1 LSYLPR
7 RASNHTTFYAEL
19 VFNRSSEIST
29 LFNKESPKFLDV
41 ETLEYNGEAVDDYE
55 MVSDDYIVSTVCV
68 ILVRSTLDSCSVIG
82 DTAVKADLIVLNTA
96 VARKWLDAVLKEDV
110 GKALLHKI
118 HEMIGRIILN
128 KSWLRTYAMYMAS
141 MEDGEEEISSRLEA
155 IFTYTCVFNTRNSWQ
170 EETKTDK
177 AYLEDL
183 KIALEETEDEL
194 NYFTTTHAELVGE
207 VVQPLGKERYHS
219 LIYTV
224 LISVLVKVNEGVRL
238 IVNRSSLV
246 NQSKLVSGTRNV
258 YYNENPLVHKMV
270 CQHHGGDVS
279 YSDLGGLT
287 HQLRDVRDWIER
299 PLIDPDIFERVG
311 VKPPK
316 GVLLYGP
323 PGTGKTLLAKAIS
336 SNINSTF
343 LIKSFSLVS
352 KYVGESPLM
361 VREMFKYAPEHQPCI
376 IFLDEIDAI
385 DRRRSCYGEGE
396 TKECDRVLIE
406 LLSELDGFNELDKVI
421 MATNRPDVLDP
432 ALLRPGR
439 IDKKIEFSLPNEDSR
454 IRILKIHASGITKQG
469 DIDYEKV
476 VKLSEG
482 FNGADMRNVC
492 TEAGM
497 LALRAG
503 HDYVVPSDFI
513 KAVTKLGEAKK
524 LESNGV
530 EPLLYFSFAWMESPN
545 SKLFSVHASME
556 DVDEEIVR
564 RINDEKVKRGIAIM
578 RCQSKL
584 HIRNINQE
592 RTKTVKENLE
602 ALKIR
607 LEETEDELKYFTTTN
622 AELVGEVMQPLGKE
636 RFLVKVNEGVRY
648 IVNRSSLA
656 AHSKLVSGTRVNPFV
671 QKMVY
676 QHDGG
681 DVSYSDLGGLT
692 HQLKDVRDWIE
703 RPLIDPDIF
712 ERVGVKPPKGVLLY
726 GPPGTGKTLLAK
738 AISSNINS
746 TFLMVVSSSLV
757 SKYVGESSL
766 LVREMFKYAR
776 EHQPCIIFMDEID
789 AIGRRRSSY
798 GEGDTS
804 ECDRV
809 LIELLSQLDGF
820 NELDKVTVIMATNRP
835 DVLDPA
841 LLRPGRIDKKIE
853 FSLPNEDSRMRIIK
867 IHASGITKQGDIDYE
882 KVVKLSEGFSGADMR
897 NICTEAGML
906 ALRAGHDYVV
916 PNDFIKAVTKLGE
929 AKKLESS
936 AHYSAGF

>member
-1 LSYLPR
+1 
-7 RASNHTTFYAEL
+7 
-19 VFNRSSEIST
+19 
-29 LFNKESPKFLDV
+29 
-41 ETLEYNGEAVDDYE
+41 
-55 MVSDDYIVSTVCV
+55 
-68 ILVRSTLDSCSVIG
+68 
-82 DTAVKADLIVLNTA
+82 
-96 VARKWLDAVLKEDV
+96 
-110 GKALLHKI
+110 
-118 HEMIGRIILN
+118 
-128 KSWLRTYAMYMAS
+128 
-141 MEDGEEEISSRLEA
+141 
-155 IFTYTCVFNTRNSWQ
+155 
-170 EETKTDK
+170 
-177 AYLEDL
+177 
-183 KIALEETEDEL
+183 
-194 NYFTTTHAELVGE
+194 
-207 VVQPLGKERYHS
+207 
-219 LIYTV
+219 
-224 LISVLVKVNEGVRL
+224 
-238 IVNRSSLV
+238 
-246 NQSKLVSGTRNV
+246 
-258 YYNENPLVHKMV
+258 
-270 CQHHGGDVS
+270 
-279 YSDLGGLT
+279 
-287 HQLRDVRDWIER
+287 
-299 PLIDPDIFERVG
+299 
-311 VKPPK
+311 
-316 GVLLYGP
+316 
-323 PGTGKTLLAKAIS
+323 
-336 SNINSTF
+336 
-343 LIKSFSLVS
+343 
-352 KYVGESPLM
+352 
-361 VREMFKYAPEHQPCI
+361 
-376 IFLDEIDAI
+376 
-385 DRRRSCYGEGE
+385 
-396 TKECDRVLIE
+396 
-406 LLSELDGFNELDKVI
+406 
-421 MATNRPDVLDP
+421 
-432 ALLRPGR
+432 
-439 IDKKIEFSLPNEDSR
+439 
-454 IRILKIHASGITKQG
+454 
-469 DIDYEKV
+469 
-476 VKLSEG
+476 
-482 FNGADMRNVC
+482 
-492 TEAGM
+492 
-497 LALRAG
+497 
-503 HDYVVPSDFI
+503 
-513 KAVTKLGEAKK
+513 
-524 LESNGV
+524 
-530 EPLLYFSFAWMESPN
+530 
-545 SKLFSVHASME
+545 ME

-636 RFLVKVNEGVRY
+636 RCNVLDFLDFWFVSDHWLIYTILISVLVKVNEGVRY

-656 AHSKLVSGTRVNPFV
+656 AHSKLVSGTRVSLQRRTFTIMRILPPKVNPFV

>member
-1 LSYLPR
+1 ML
-7 RASNHTTFYAEL
+7 HTAG
-19 VFNRSSEIST
+19 
-29 LFNKESPKFLDV
+29 KEGATSLAKAKD
-41 ETLEYNGEAVDDYE
+41 GE
-55 MVSDDYIVSTVCV
+55 
-68 ILVRSTLDSCSVIG
+68 
-82 DTAVKADLIVLNTA
+82 
-96 VARKWLDAVLKEDV
+96 KW
-110 GKALLHKI
+110 
-118 HEMIGRIILN
+118 
-128 KSWLRTYAMYMAS
+128 AMYMAS
-141 MEDGEEEISSRLEA
+141 MEDGEEEISSRLVA

-207 VVQPLGKERYHS
+207 VVQPLGKERF
-219 LIYTV
+219 
-224 LISVLVKVNEGVRL
+224 LVKVNEGVRL

-246 NQSKLVSGTRNV
+246 DQSKLVSGTRV
-258 YYNENPLVHKMV
+258 TLERRTFTIMRILPPEVNPLVHKMV
-270 CQHHGGDVS
+270 CQHDGGDVS

-343 LIKSFSLVS
+343 LMVVSSSLVS

-361 VREMFKYAPEHQPCI
+361 VREMFKYAREHQPCI

-385 DRRRSCYGEGE
+385 GRRRSSYGEGD
-396 TKECDRVLIE
+396 TRECDRVLIE
-406 LLSELDGFNELDKVI
+406 LLSQLDGFNELDKVKVI

-454 IRILKIHASGITKQG
+454 MRILKIHASGITKQG

-513 KAVTKLGEAKK
+513 KA
-524 LESNGV
+524 
-530 EPLLYFSFAWMESPN
+530 
-545 SKLFSVHASME
+545 SME

-578 RCQSKL
+578 RCKSKL

-636 RFLVKVNEGVRY
+636 RCNVLDFLDFWFVSDHWLIYTILISVLVKVNEGVRY

-656 AHSKLVSGTRVNPFV
+656 AHSKLVSGTRVSLQRRTFTIMRILPPKVNPFV

-712 ERVGVKPPKGVLLY
+712 ERVGIKPPKGVLLY

-906 ALRAGHDYVV
+906 ALRVGHDYVV

>member
-1 LSYLPR
+1 
-7 RASNHTTFYAEL
+7 
-19 VFNRSSEIST
+19 
-29 LFNKESPKFLDV
+29 
-41 ETLEYNGEAVDDYE
+41 
-55 MVSDDYIVSTVCV
+55 MVY
-68 ILVRSTLDSCSVIG
+68 
-82 DTAVKADLIVLNTA
+82 
-96 VARKWLDAVLKEDV
+96 
-110 GKALLHKI
+110 
-118 HEMIGRIILN
+118 
-128 KSWLRTYAMYMAS
+128 
-141 MEDGEEEISSRLEA
+141 
-155 IFTYTCVFNTRNSWQ
+155 
-170 EETKTDK
+170 
-177 AYLEDL
+177 
-183 KIALEETEDEL
+183 
-194 NYFTTTHAELVGE
+194 
-207 VVQPLGKERYHS
+207 
-219 LIYTV
+219 
-224 LISVLVKVNEGVRL
+224 
-238 IVNRSSLV
+238 
-246 NQSKLVSGTRNV
+246 
-258 YYNENPLVHKMV
+258 
-270 CQHHGGDVS
+270 QHDGGDVS

-287 HQLRDVRDWIER
+287 HQLKDVRDWIER

-316 GVLLYGP
+316 VV
-323 PGTGKTLLAKAIS
+323 S
-336 SNINSTF
+336 S
-343 LIKSFSLVS
+343 SLVS

-361 VREMFKYAPEHQPCI
+361 VREMFKYAREHQPCI

-385 DRRRSCYGEGE
+385 GRRRSSYGEGD
-396 TKECDRVLIE
+396 TSECDRVLIE
-406 LLSELDGFNELDKVI
+406 LLSQLDGFNELDKVKVI

-454 IRILKIHASGITKQG
+454 MRILKIHASGITKQG
-469 DIDYEKV
+469 AIDYEKV

-482 FNGADMRNVC
+482 FNGADMRNIC

-513 KAVTKLGEAKK
+513 KA
-524 LESNGV
+524 
-530 EPLLYFSFAWMESPN
+530 
-545 SKLFSVHASME
+545 SME
-556 DVDEEIVR
+556 DVDEEIER

-578 RCQSKL
+578 RCKSKL
-584 HIRNINQE
+584 LIRNINQE

-602 ALKIR
+602 ALKIA
-607 LEETEDELKYFTTTN
+607 LEETEDELKYFTTTH
-622 AELVGEVMQPLGKE
+622 AELVGEVVQPLGKE

-648 IVNRSSLA
+648 IVNRSSLVA
-656 AHSKLVSGTRVNPFV
+656 QSKLVSGTRVSLQRRTFTIMRILPPEVNPLV

-738 AISSNINS
+738 AIASYINS

-789 AIGRRRSSY
+789 AVGRRRSRY
-798 GEGDTS
+798 GEGETS
-804 ECDRV
+804 ECNRV
-809 LIELLSQLDGF
+809 LVELLSQLDGF
-820 NELDKVTVIMATNRP
+820 NELDKVKVIMATNRP

-853 FSLPNEDSRMRIIK
+853 FSLPNEDSRMRILK
-867 IHASGITKQGDIDYE
+867 IHASGITKQGAIDYE
-882 KVVKLSEGFSGADMR
+882 KVVKLSEGFSGADVC

>member
-1 LSYLPR
+1 
-7 RASNHTTFYAEL
+7 
-19 VFNRSSEIST
+19 
-29 LFNKESPKFLDV
+29 
-41 ETLEYNGEAVDDYE
+41 
-55 MVSDDYIVSTVCV
+55 
-68 ILVRSTLDSCSVIG
+68 
-82 DTAVKADLIVLNTA
+82 
-96 VARKWLDAVLKEDV
+96 
-110 GKALLHKI
+110 
-118 HEMIGRIILN
+118 
-128 KSWLRTYAMYMAS
+128 
-141 MEDGEEEISSRLEA
+141 
-155 IFTYTCVFNTRNSWQ
+155 
-170 EETKTDK
+170 
-177 AYLEDL
+177 
-183 KIALEETEDEL
+183 
-194 NYFTTTHAELVGE
+194 
-207 VVQPLGKERYHS
+207 
-219 LIYTV
+219 
-224 LISVLVKVNEGVRL
+224 
-238 IVNRSSLV
+238 
-246 NQSKLVSGTRNV
+246 
-258 YYNENPLVHKMV
+258 
-270 CQHHGGDVS
+270 
-279 YSDLGGLT
+279 
-287 HQLRDVRDWIER
+287 
-299 PLIDPDIFERVG
+299 
-311 VKPPK
+311 
-316 GVLLYGP
+316 
-323 PGTGKTLLAKAIS
+323 
-336 SNINSTF
+336 
-343 LIKSFSLVS
+343 
-352 KYVGESPLM
+352 
-361 VREMFKYAPEHQPCI
+361 
-376 IFLDEIDAI
+376 
-385 DRRRSCYGEGE
+385 
-396 TKECDRVLIE
+396 
-406 LLSELDGFNELDKVI
+406 
-421 MATNRPDVLDP
+421 
-432 ALLRPGR
+432 
-439 IDKKIEFSLPNEDSR
+439 
-454 IRILKIHASGITKQG
+454 
-469 DIDYEKV
+469 
-476 VKLSEG
+476 
-482 FNGADMRNVC
+482 
-492 TEAGM
+492 
-497 LALRAG
+497 
-503 HDYVVPSDFI
+503 
-513 KAVTKLGEAKK
+513 
-524 LESNGV
+524 
-530 EPLLYFSFAWMESPN
+530 
-545 SKLFSVHASME
+545 ME

-578 RCQSKL
+578 RCKSKL

-656 AHSKLVSGTRVNPFV
+656 AHSKLVSGTRVSLQRRTFTIMRILPPKVNPFV

-692 HQLKDVRDWIE
+692 HQLRDVRDWIE

-766 LVREMFKYAR
+766 L
-776 EHQPCIIFMDEID
+776 PCIIFMDEID

-906 ALRAGHDYVV
+906 SLRAGHDYVV

-936 AHYSAGF
+936 AHYSAGVSRFAGHSPGSGQAAVHFAREGFTWAGSNPVPLWCPEEAG

>member
-1 LSYLPR
+1 
-7 RASNHTTFYAEL
+7 
-19 VFNRSSEIST
+19 
-29 LFNKESPKFLDV
+29 
-41 ETLEYNGEAVDDYE
+41 
-55 MVSDDYIVSTVCV
+55 
-68 ILVRSTLDSCSVIG
+68 
-82 DTAVKADLIVLNTA
+82 
-96 VARKWLDAVLKEDV
+96 
-110 GKALLHKI
+110 
-118 HEMIGRIILN
+118 
-128 KSWLRTYAMYMAS
+128 MYMAS

-207 VVQPLGKERYHS
+207 VVQPLGKERF
-219 LIYTV
+219 

-246 NQSKLVSGTRNV
+246 NQSKLVSGTR
-258 YYNENPLVHKMV
+258 
-270 CQHHGGDVS
+270 
-279 YSDLGGLT
+279 
-287 HQLRDVRDWIER
+287 LRDVRDWIER

-323 PGTGKTLLAKAIS
+323 PGTGKTLLAKVVS
-336 SNINSTF
+336 S
-343 LIKSFSLVS
+343 SLVS

-524 LESNGV
+524 LESSAQ
-530 EPLLYFSFAWMESPN
+530 Y
-545 SKLFSVHASME
+545 
-556 DVDEEIVR
+556 
-564 RINDEKVKRGIAIM
+564 
-578 RCQSKL
+578 
-584 HIRNINQE
+584 
-592 RTKTVKENLE
+592 
-602 ALKIR
+602 
-607 LEETEDELKYFTTTN
+607 N
-622 AELVGEVMQPLGKE
+622 A
-636 RFLVKVNEGVRY
+636 
-648 IVNRSSLA
+648 
-656 AHSKLVSGTRVNPFV
+656 
-671 QKMVY
+671 
-676 QHDGG
+676 
-681 DVSYSDLGGLT
+681 
-692 HQLKDVRDWIE
+692 
-703 RPLIDPDIF
+703 
-712 ERVGVKPPKGVLLY
+712 
-726 GPPGTGKTLLAK
+726 
-738 AISSNINS
+738 
-746 TFLMVVSSSLV
+746 
-757 SKYVGESSL
+757 
-766 LVREMFKYAR
+766 
-776 EHQPCIIFMDEID
+776 
-789 AIGRRRSSY
+789 
-798 GEGDTS
+798 
-804 ECDRV
+804 
-809 LIELLSQLDGF
+809 
-820 NELDKVTVIMATNRP
+820 
-835 DVLDPA
+835 
-841 LLRPGRIDKKIE
+841 
-853 FSLPNEDSRMRIIK
+853 
-867 IHASGITKQGDIDYE
+867 
-882 KVVKLSEGFSGADMR
+882 
-897 NICTEAGML
+897 
-906 ALRAGHDYVV
+906 
-916 PNDFIKAVTKLGE
+916 DF
-929 AKKLESS
+929 
-936 AHYSAGF
+936 

>member
-1 LSYLPR
+1 
-7 RASNHTTFYAEL
+7 
-19 VFNRSSEIST
+19 
-29 LFNKESPKFLDV
+29 
-41 ETLEYNGEAVDDYE
+41 
-55 MVSDDYIVSTVCV
+55 
-68 ILVRSTLDSCSVIG
+68 
-82 DTAVKADLIVLNTA
+82 
-96 VARKWLDAVLKEDV
+96 
-110 GKALLHKI
+110 
-118 HEMIGRIILN
+118 
-128 KSWLRTYAMYMAS
+128 

-207 VVQPLGKERYHS
+207 VVQPLGKERF
-219 LIYTV
+219 
-224 LISVLVKVNEGVRL
+224 LVKVNEGVRL

-246 NQSKLVSGTRNV
+246 DQSKLVSGTRV
-258 YYNENPLVHKMV
+258 TLERRTFTIMRILPPEVNPLVHKMV
-270 CQHHGGDVS
+270 CQHDGGDVS

-343 LIKSFSLVS
+343 LMVVSSSLVS

-361 VREMFKYAPEHQPCI
+361 VREMFKYAREHQPCI
-376 IFLDEIDAI
+376 IFFDEIDAI
-385 DRRRSCYGEGE
+385 GRRRSSYGEGD
-396 TKECDRVLIE
+396 TRECDRVLIE
-406 LLSELDGFNELDKVI
+406 LLSQLDGFNELDKVKVI

-454 IRILKIHASGITKQG
+454 MRILKIHASGITKQG

-513 KAVTKLGEAKK
+513 K
-524 LESNGV
+524 
-530 EPLLYFSFAWMESPN
+530 
-545 SKLFSVHASME
+545 
-556 DVDEEIVR
+556 
-564 RINDEKVKRGIAIM
+564 
-578 RCQSKL
+578 
-584 HIRNINQE
+584 
-592 RTKTVKENLE
+592 
-602 ALKIR
+602 
-607 LEETEDELKYFTTTN
+607 
-622 AELVGEVMQPLGKE
+622 
-636 RFLVKVNEGVRY
+636 
-648 IVNRSSLA
+648 
-656 AHSKLVSGTRVNPFV
+656 SKLVSGTRVTLERRTFTIMRILPPEVNPLV
-671 QKMVY
+671 HKMVC

-692 HQLKDVRDWIE
+692 HQLRDVRDWIE

-746 TFLMVVSSSLV
+746 TFLMVSDLKSLYNY
-757 SKYVGESSL
+757 KYVGESSL
-766 LVREMFKYAR
+766 LVREVFKYAR